1 MNALTMLEAS
11 KLKYHALHPRKPF
24 MSAPSAGIL
33 KPPEQ
38 EQKPEVTEQQK
49 NSPRISLRDFFVYLG
64 PTLIVSLAYID
75 PGNFGTDIAGGSVF
89 NYTLVWAVWMASIFA
104 MVLQYLSGK
113 LGIATGNSLSQL
125 LRGSL
130 KYRSRIIPYWL
141 AAEIAIAATDLA
153 EYLGTV
159 IALNI
164 LFGIPLLYASIFG
177 ALDVII
183 LLALTSNRFRVIE
196 YFFMVFVSI
205 IAIGF
210 LYELLLVGP
219 NLQQIGIH
227 SLSPSISGGT
237 VLTVVGIVGA
247 TVMPHVLW
255 LHSSLTSEKLG
266 RWGIKENEH
275 PPRKKL
281 LGLHLRENVV
291 ILAIAGCVNVA
302 ILVMAAAAF
311 FGHGYTNISQIKDAY
326 DILGPLFGSLSAT
339 VFALTLLAS
348 GIASSVVGTLAG
360 QEVMTGLLGVKVN
373 PYLRRIVTRF
383 INVIPTTACILIGF
397 SPLALL
403 FYSQVFL
410 SVLIPLPMIPLIWY
424 TSKKRT
430 MGSFVNR
437 RIMTILALAV
447 GATIIALNIALLYT
461 SV

>member
-1 MNALTMLEAS
+1 
-11 KLKYHALHPRKPF
+11 
-24 MSAPSAGIL
+24 MSGPPDRSL
-33 KPPEQ
+33 KPPEPN
-38 EQKPEVTEQQK
+38 QKPEVTEQQK
-49 NSPRISLRDFFVYLG
+49 NNPRISLRDFMVYLG

-75 PGNFGTDIAGGSVF
+75 PGNFGTDVAGGSVF
-89 NYTLVWAVWMASIFA
+89 NYDLVWAVWMASGFA

-113 LGIATGNSLSQL
+113 LGIATGNSLPQL
-125 LRGSL
+125 IRGSL
-130 KYRSRIIPYWL
+130 KTRSRTIPYWL
-141 AAEIAIAATDLA
+141 AAEIAIASTDLA

-177 ALDVII
+177 ALDVIV
-183 LLALTSNRFRVIE
+183 LLALTNNRFRVIE

-210 LYELLLVGP
+210 LYELLIVGP

-227 SLSPSISGGT
+227 SISPSISSGT

-255 LHSSLTSEKLG
+255 LHSSLTSGKLG
-266 RWGIKENEH
+266 RWGITENDKI
-275 PPRKKL
+275 PKKKL

-311 FGHGYTNISQIKDAY
+311 YGHGYTNVSQISDAFN
-326 DILGPLFGSLSAT
+326 ILKPLFGPLAAV
-339 VFALTLLAS
+339 VFAVTLLAS

-360 QEVMTGLLGVKVN
+360 QEVMTGLLGVSVN
-373 PYLRRIVTRF
+373 PYLRRVVTRF
-383 INVIPTTACILIGF
+383 INVIPTTAAILLGF

-410 SVLIPLPMIPLIWY
+410 SILIPLPMIPLIWY
-424 TSKKRT
+424 TSRRKV

-437 RIMTILALAV
+437 RIMTIIALAV
-447 GATIIALNIALLYT
+447 GATIIALNIALIYT
-461 SV
+461 SI

>member
-1 MNALTMLEAS
+1 
-11 KLKYHALHPRKPF
+11 
-24 MSAPSAGIL
+24 MS
-33 KPPEQ
+33 E
-38 EQKPEVTEQQK
+38 ERK
-49 NSPRISLRDFFVYLG
+49 NSPHISLRDFLVYLG

-75 PGNFGTDIAGGSVF
+75 PGNFGTDVAGGSVF
-89 NYTLVWAVWMASIFA
+89 NYDLVWAVWMASIFA

-113 LGIATGNSLSQL
+113 LGIATGSSLSEL
-125 LRGSL
+125 IKGSL
-130 KYRSRIIPYWL
+130 RSRGRIVSYWL
-141 AAEIAIAATDLA
+141 AAELAIAATDLA

-177 ALDVII
+177 AADVVI
-183 LLALTSNRFRVIE
+183 LLALTSNRFRVVE

-205 IAIGF
+205 IAVGF
-210 LYELLLVGP
+210 LYELLIVGP
-219 NLQQIGIH
+219 NLQQIAIH
-227 SLSPSISGGT
+227 SFSPAISGSS

-255 LHSSLTSEKLG
+255 LHSSLTAGKLN
-266 RWGIKENEH
+266 RWGITDVEGTPK
-275 PPRKKL
+275 RKL
-281 LGLHLRENVV
+281 LRLHLRENVV

-311 FGHGYTNISQIKDAY
+311 YGNGYTSVQQISDAFNILK
-326 DILGPLFGSLSAT
+326 PLFGSLAAI

-360 QEVMTGLLGVKVN
+360 QEVMVGLLGAKVN
-373 PYLRRIVTRF
+373 PYLRRIITRF
-383 INVIPTTACILIGF
+383 INVIPTTACILLGF

-410 SVLIPLPMIPLIWY
+410 SILIPLPMIPLIWY
-424 TSKKRT
+424 TSRKKV

-437 RIMTILALAV
+437 RMMTIVAMVV
-447 GATIIALNIALLYT
+447 GTAIVALNIALIYT
-461 SV
+461 SI

>member
-1 MNALTMLEAS
+1 MAEQ
-11 KLKYHALHPRKPF
+11 RKNNP
-24 MSAPSAGIL
+24 
-33 KPPEQ
+33 
-38 EQKPEVTEQQK
+38 
-49 NSPRISLRDFFVYLG
+49 NISLRDFFIYLG

-89 NYTLVWAVWMASIFA
+89 GYDLIWAVWMASAFA

-113 LGIATGNSLSQL
+113 LGIATGNSLAQL

-130 KYRSRIIPYWL
+130 RSRSRIVPYWL

-159 IALNI
+159 IALNV

-177 ALDVII
+177 ALDVVV
-183 LLALTSNRFRVIE
+183 LLALTSNRFRVVE
-196 YFFMVFVSI
+196 YFFMVFVSV

-219 NLQQIGIH
+219 NLNEIAIH
-227 SLSPSISGGT
+227 SVSPSISSAT
-237 VLTVVGIVGA
+237 VLVVVGIVGA

-255 LHSSLTSEKLG
+255 LHSSLTAAKLG
-266 RWGIKENEH
+266 RWGVKETEH
-275 PPRKKL
+275 LPRKKL
-281 LGLHLRENVV
+281 LGLHLRENVI
-291 ILAIAGCVNVA
+291 ILAVAGCVNVA
-302 ILVMAAAAF
+302 ILVVAAAAF
-311 FGHGYTNISQIKDAY
+311 FGHGYTNIQQVSDAY
-326 DILGPLFGSLSAT
+326 NVLKPLFGPLAAT

-360 QEVMTGLLGVKVN
+360 QEVMTSLLGIKVN
-373 PYLRRIVTRF
+373 PYLRRIVTRG
-383 INVIPTTACILIGF
+383 INVFPTTACILLGI

-424 TSKKRT
+424 TSRKKI
-430 MGSFVNR
+430 MGSFVNQR
-437 RIMTILALAV
+437 TTTVMALAV
-447 GATIIALNIALLYT
+447 GGVIVALNVALIYT
-461 SV
+461 SI

>member
-1 MNALTMLEAS
+1 
-11 KLKYHALHPRKPF
+11 
-24 MSAPSAGIL
+24 
-33 KPPEQ
+33 
-38 EQKPEVTEQQK
+38 
-49 NSPRISLRDFFVYLG
+49 
-64 PTLIVSLAYID
+64 LAYID
-75 PGNFGTDIAGGSVF
+75 PGNFGTDVAGGSVY
-89 NYTLVWAVWMASIFA
+89 NYDLVWAVWMASAFA

-130 KYRSRIIPYWL
+130 KSRSRRVSYWL

-177 ALDVII
+177 AFDVVI

-219 NLQQIGIH
+219 NLQQILIH
-227 SLSPSISGGT
+227 SLSPTLSGGM

-247 TVMPHVLW
+247 TVMPHVLF
-255 LHSSLTSEKLG
+255 LHSSLTAEKLG
-266 RWGIKENEH
+266 RWGIKEGEQTQ
-275 PPRKKL
+275 RKKL
-281 LGLHLRENVV
+281 LRLHLRENVV
-291 ILAIAGCVNVA
+291 ILTIAGCVNVA

-311 FGHGYTNISQIKDAY
+311 YGHGYTNVQQISDAFN
-326 DILGPLFGSLSAT
+326 ILKPLFGPLAAI

-348 GIASSVVGTLAG
+348 GIASSIVGTLAG

-373 PYLRRIVTRF
+373 PYLRRVVTRF
-383 INVIPTTACILIGF
+383 VNVIPTTVCILIGL

-410 SVLIPLPMIPLIWY
+410 SILIPLPMIPLIWY
-424 TSKKRT
+424 TSSRKI
-430 MGSFVNR
+430 MGSYVNR
-437 RIMTILALAV
+437 RTMTILALVV
-447 GATIIALNIALLYT
+447 GGAIIALNIALLYT
-461 SV
+461 SIL

>member
-1 MNALTMLEAS
+1 MD
-11 KLKYHALHPRKPF
+11 
-24 MSAPSAGIL
+24 PSDRSL
-33 KPPEQ
+33 SPPEQ
-38 EQKPEVTEQQK
+38 MQRQEVTEQQK
-49 NSPRISLRDFFVYLG
+49 NSPRISLRDFFTYLG

-75 PGNFGTDIAGGSVF
+75 PGNFGTDIAGGSQF
-89 NYTLVWAVWMASIFA
+89 NYALIWSVWMASAFA

-113 LGIATGNSLSQL
+113 LGIATGNSLAQL

-130 KYRSRIIPYWL
+130 KTRSRIIPYWL
-141 AAEIAIAATDLA
+141 AGEIAIASTDLA

-183 LLALTSNRFRVIE
+183 LLALTSNRFRIVE
-196 YFFMVFVSI
+196 YFFMLFVSV

-210 LYELLLVGP
+210 LYEILRVGP
-219 NLQQIGIH
+219 SLGQFVIG
-227 SLSPSISGGT
+227 SVSPSISGGT
-237 VLTVVGIVGA
+237 VLVVVGIVGA

-266 RWGIKENEH
+266 RWGIKEDEL

-281 LGLHLRENVV
+281 LRLHLRENVV
-291 ILAIAGCVNVA
+291 ILAIAGAVNVA

-311 FGHGYTNISQIKDAY
+311 YGHGYTSISQIKDAY
-326 DILGPLFGSLSAT
+326 DVLIPLFGSLAAII
-339 VFALTLLAS
+339 FAITLLCS

-360 QEVMTGLLGVKVN
+360 QELMTSLLGIKVN
-373 PYLRRIVTRF
+373 PYLRRVITRG
-383 INVIPTTACILIGF
+383 INVFPTTACILLGF

-410 SVLIPLPMIPLIWY
+410 SLLIPLPMIPLIWY
-424 TSKKRT
+424 TSKRKI
-430 MGSFVNR
+430 MGSYVNR
-437 RIMTILALAV
+437 YPTIILALAV
-447 GATIIALNIALLYT
+447 GGAIVALNIALIYT
-461 SV
+461 SI

>member
-1 MNALTMLEAS
+1 
-11 KLKYHALHPRKPF
+11 
-24 MSAPSAGIL
+24 MSGSSDRSL
-33 KPPEQ
+33 KPPEPIQ
-38 EQKPEVTEQQK
+38 QPEVPEQRK
-49 NSPRISLRDFFVYLG
+49 NNPHISLRDFFTYLG

-75 PGNFGTDIAGGSVF
+75 PGNFGTDIAGGSVY
-89 NYTLVWAVWMASIFA
+89 NYDLIWAVWMASIFA
-104 MVLQYLSGK
+104 MVLQYMSGK
-113 LGIATGNSLSQL
+113 LGIATGNSLAQL

-130 KYRSRIIPYWL
+130 KTRSRIIPYWL
-141 AAEIAIAATDLA
+141 AGELAIAATDLA

-183 LLALTSNRFRVIE
+183 LLALTSNRFRIIE

-219 NLQQIGIH
+219 NLSEIAIH
-227 SLSPSISGGT
+227 SISPSIPNSAA
-237 VLTVVGIVGA
+237 VLVVVGIVGA

-255 LHSSLTSEKLG
+255 LHSSLTSDKLV
-266 RWGIKENEH
+266 RWGIKKSEDL
-275 PPRKKL
+275 PRRKL
-281 LGLHLRENVV
+281 LRLHLRENVV
-291 ILAIAGCVNVA
+291 ILSIAGCVNVA

-311 FGHGYTNISQIKDAY
+311 YGHGYTNIQQINQAF
-326 DILGPLFGSLSAT
+326 DILKPLFGPLAAI

-360 QEVMTGLLGVKVN
+360 QELMTSLLGIKVN
-373 PYLRRIVTRF
+373 PYLRRIITRG
-383 INVIPTTACILIGF
+383 INVFPTTICILLGL

-410 SVLIPLPMIPLIWY
+410 SLLIPLPMIPLIWY
-424 TSKKRT
+424 TSKKKIMGSYVNSRT
-430 MGSFVNR
+430 MIIMALVVGGSIV
-437 RIMTILALAV
+437 
-447 GATIIALNIALLYT
+447 ALNIALLYT
-461 SV
+461 SI

>member
-1 MNALTMLEAS
+1 
-11 KLKYHALHPRKPF
+11 
-24 MSAPSAGIL
+24 MSAPPARSL
-33 KPPEQ
+33 KPPEPA
-38 EQKPEVTEQQK
+38 EAPEVPEHRRT
-49 NSPRISLRDFFVYLG
+49 NPGISLRDFFTYLG

-75 PGNFGTDIAGGSVF
+75 PGNFGTDIAGGAQY
-89 NYTLVWAVWMASIFA
+89 NYALIWAVWMASAFA

-113 LGIATGNSLSQL
+113 LGIATGNSLAQL

-130 KYRSRIIPYWL
+130 KSRSRVVPYWL

-196 YFFMVFVSI
+196 YFFMVLVSV

-210 LYELLLVGP
+210 LYELLLARP
-219 NLQQIGIH
+219 ELNQIAIH
-227 SLSPSISGGT
+227 SISPSISSGT
-237 VLTVVGIVGA
+237 VLVVVGIVGA

-255 LHSSLTSEKLG
+255 LHSSLTSAKLG
-266 RWGIKENEH
+266 RWGVKEEDH
-275 PPRKKL
+275 LPRKKL
-281 LGLHLRENVV
+281 LRLHLRENVI

-311 FGHGYTNISQIKDAY
+311 YPKYSSIQQISDAY
-326 DILGPLFGSLSAT
+326 NILGPLFGSLAAT

-360 QEVMTGLLGVKVN
+360 QEVMTSLLGIKVN
-373 PYLRRIVTRF
+373 PYLRRIITRG
-383 INVIPTTACILIGF
+383 INVFPTTVCILLGI

-410 SVLIPLPMIPLIWY
+410 SILIPLPMIPLIWY
-424 TSKKRT
+424 TSKKKI
-430 MGSFVNR
+430 MGSYVNR
-437 RIMTILALAV
+437 RTTMVMALAV
-447 GATIIALNIALLYT
+447 GGVIVALNIALIYT
-461 SV
+461 SI